1 MLKLTNV
8 CKTYLSK
15 GKQKV
20 EALKDI
26 SLEIK
31 DSGLVFILGKSGS
44 GKSTL
49 LNILGGI
56 DGATSGEIF
65 VDNQSF
71 ADFKQADYDNYRNG
85 CVGFVFQE
93 FNLLNDFDVPG
104 NVALALKLSGEKEV
118 SEKVTTALQSVGLS
132 TDYIT
137 RLSLKP
143 I

>member
-1 MLKLTNV
+1 MLKLKGV
-8 CKTYLSK
+8 SKTYISK

-26 SLEIK
+26 NLEIG
-31 DSGLVFILGKSGS
+31 DGGLVFILGKSGS

-65 VDNQSF
+65 VNDQSF

-85 CVGFVFQE
+85 YVGFVFQE
-93 FNLLNDFDVPG
+93 FNLLNDFDVAG
-104 NVALALKLSGEKEV
+104 NVALAL
-118 SEKVTTALQSVGLS
+118 
-132 TDYIT
+132 
-137 RLSLKP
+137 RLSRETE
-143 I
+143 ISD